1 MVDATDPLQPRPYQ
15 EPGICAAAQDLY
27 RWSVNTDLRQR
38 AHDKLARAAGQG
50 LDLVA
55 FWRAC
60 TPVLAEVVPH
70 YHAPCWHT
78 LDPASLLITSHF
90 DEGIPEVPVEWLVA
104 EYLEDDVNKLADVA
118 RSQRGVQTLHEVT
131 GGDPSGT
138 PRWQENMA
146 LGADQELVAALRTR
160 GGEVWGAIGLY
171 REPDR
176 PLFDR
181 DEIAFVRSVSPL
193 LAEGARRALLVGEAT
208 DPEGSES
215 PGLVVLDERLSV
227 ESTTPGVERWLTDL
241 PGGAWE
247 RRVLPPAI
255 TAVAARALTTVE
267 APSAASELA
276 VARVRAR
283 SGTWVILHGA
293 VMAAGSARRLAVI
306 VEPARGGR
314 VSALLMSAYGLTD
327 RERDVTRAVLQGAST
342 AEIAEELIV
351 STHTVQQHLK
361 SIFDKTGVRSRR
373 ELVGRVFFKHYEP
386 RLRDNEQRALNGQPV
401 RGGPYVP

>member
-1 MVDATDPLQPRPYQ
+1 ML
-15 EPGICAAAQDLY
+15 EPGRSDASWADY
-27 RWSVNTDLRQR
+27 RWSVNTDHRQR
-38 AHDKLARAAGQG
+38 AHDRLVQVSNQG

-70 YHAPCWHT
+70 FHAPCWHT

-90 DEGIPEVPVEWLVA
+90 DEGIPEVPAEWLVA

-118 RSQRGVQTLHEVT
+118 RSDRGVQTLHEVT
-131 GGDPSGT
+131 DGDPSRT
-138 PRWQENMA
+138 PRWQANIT
-146 LGADQELVAALRTR
+146 LGADQELIAALRTR

-181 DEIAFVRSVSPL
+181 DEIAFVRSVSPV
-193 LAEGARRALLVGEAT
+193 LAEGARRALLVGEAS
-208 DPEGSES
+208 DPEEPES

-227 ESTTPGVERWLTDL
+227 ESTTPGVERWLAEL

-255 TAVAARALTTVE
+255 TAVAARALTTLD
-267 APSAASELA
+267 APSDASELA
-276 VARVRAR
+276 VSRVRAR
-283 SGTWVILHGA
+283 SGTWVVLHGA
-293 VMAAGSARRLAVI
+293 VMAADSGRRVAVI
-306 VEPARGGR
+306 VEPARGAR
-314 VSALLMSAYGLTD
+314 VSTLLMSAHGLTD
-327 RERDVTRAVLQGAST
+327 RERDITRAVLQGAST
-342 AEIAEELIV
+342 AEIAEELVV
-351 STHTVQQHLK
+351 SVHTVQQHLK

-373 ELVGRVFFKHYEP
+373 ELVGRVFFSHYEP
-386 RLRDNEQRALNGQPV
+386 RLRDNEQRTMNGRPA
-401 RGGPYVP
+401 RGGPLAR

>member
-1 MVDATDPLQPRPYQ
+1 MFR
-15 EPGICAAAQDLY
+15 AAAVPY
-27 RWSVNTDLRQR
+27 RWSVKSDVRQR
-38 AHDKLARAAGQG
+38 AHDKLARASGQG
-50 LDLVA
+50 LDLVG

-90 DEGIPEVPVEWLVA
+90 DEGIPEVPADWLVA

-118 RSQRGVQTLHEVT
+118 RTERGLQTLHEVT

-138 PRWQENMA
+138 PRWQANME
-146 LGADQELVAALRTR
+146 LGADQELIAALRTR

-171 REPDR
+171 REPDE

-208 DPEGSES
+208 DPEESEG
-215 PGLVVLDERLSV
+215 PCLVVLDERLSV
-227 ESTTPGVERWLTDL
+227 DSTTPGVERWLADL

-255 TAVAARALTTVE
+255 TAVAARALATLDDT
-267 APSAASELA
+267 SRAAELA

-283 SGTWVILHGA
+283 SGAWVVLHGA
-293 VMAAGSARRLAVI
+293 VMAAGSARRIAVI
-306 VEPARGGR
+306 IEPARGAR
-314 VSALLMSAYGLTD
+314 VSTLLMSAYGLTE
-327 RERDVTRAVLQGAST
+327 RERDITRAVLQGAST
-342 AEIAEELIV
+342 AEIAEQLVV
-351 STHTVQQHLK
+351 SAHTVQQHLK

-373 ELVGRVFFKHYEP
+373 ELVGKVFFSHYEP
-386 RLRDNEQRALNGQPV
+386 RLRDNEQRTLHGHPA
-401 RGGPYVP
+401 RGGPLAR